1 MGYTLPGDLRRVRRT
16 ALESAPILGVSA
28 VICSLNMNFQ
38 SLKKLQK
45 LNARVV
51 LVKVSNSFQE
61 GLKKQEWI
69 GYQEER
75 VLMFYNGVHL
85 ANVSIHMKNISRQLL
100 INAKHVLV
108 SPSSQTSAALHV
120 IAPMKNMKLFM
131 SLSMRGTNRDYQLE
145 TNSVPYPKI
154 PTCNSPP

>member
-1 MGYTLPGDLRRVRRT
+1 MGYTLRGDLRRVRRT

-38 SLKKLQK
+38 SLKNPQK
-45 LNARVV
+45 HNARVV

-61 GLKKQEWI
+61 GLKRQEWI

-85 ANVSIHMKNISRQLL
+85 ANVSILMKSTSRQLL

-108 SPSSQTSAALHV
+108 SPFSQTSAALRV
-120 IAPMKNMKLFM
+120 IVLMKNMKPFM
-131 SLSMRGTNRDYQLE
+131 NLSKRGINKVCLLE
-145 TNSVPYPKI
+145 TNSVHYRKI
-154 PTCNSPP
+154 PTYNQPP

>member
-1 MGYTLPGDLRRVRRT
+1 
-16 ALESAPILGVSA
+16 
-28 VICSLNMNFQ
+28 
-38 SLKKLQK
+38 
-45 LNARVV
+45 
-51 LVKVSNSFQE
+51 
-61 GLKKQEWI
+61 
-69 GYQEER
+69 
-75 VLMFYNGVHL
+75 MFYNGVHL

-100 INAKHVLV
+100 INAKHVLA

-154 PTCNSPP
+154 PTCNLPP